1 MRTILYIGNK
11 LEHNSS
17 KNVSTIQILGSALEG
32 EGFHVIYASSKS
44 NKLQRLCDMIWTCL
58 KARKK
63 VDYVLIDTYS
73 TQNFYYALI
82 ISQICRLFKL
92 DYIPILHGGNLEKR
106 LKENPKFSQL
116 IFSHA
121 KWNVAPSVFIKDVFE
136 SYGYVNIKFIP
147 NALNIEN
154 YPFTE
159 RASGKIKLLWV
170 RSFSNIYNPILALK
184 VVKVLLEKGFEA
196 ELCMVGPDT
205 GDGSFKKV
213 KELSESWHIPVTF
226 TGKLSKKKWT
236 ELSKDYNVFLNTT
249 NFDNMPVSI
258 IEAMALGLP
267 VISTNV
273 GGMPHLIEHG
283 KNGLL
288 VPKNDAMAF
297 VKAILEL
304 RSNTELQE
312 KLVFNARKKVENFDW
327 KVIRLKW
334 QETLT

>member
-63 VDYVLIDTYS
+63 ADYVLIDTYS

-121 KWNVAPSVFIKDVFE
+121 KWKNVQSFAIK
-136 SYGYVNIKFIP
+136 
-147 NALNIEN
+147 LNI
-154 YPFTE
+154 
-159 RASGKIKLLWV
+159 
-170 RSFSNIYNPILALK
+170 
-184 VVKVLLEKGFEA
+184 
-196 ELCMVGPDT
+196 
-205 GDGSFKKV
+205 
-213 KELSESWHIPVTF
+213 
-226 TGKLSKKKWT
+226 
-236 ELSKDYNVFLNTT
+236 FL
-249 NFDNMPVSI
+249 
-258 IEAMALGLP
+258 
-267 VISTNV
+267 
-273 GGMPHLIEHG
+273 
-283 KNGLL
+283 
-288 VPKNDAMAF
+288 
-297 VKAILEL
+297 
-304 RSNTELQE
+304 
-312 KLVFNARKKVENFDW
+312 
-327 KVIRLKW
+327 
-334 QETLT
+334 